1 MVFSARQAS
10 VIESVRAK
18 RFQLLT
24 GARQTA
30 EVVLATSNNGP
41 LRSTS
46 NFDSVCMGIGH
57 ALVCAM
63 VLATILLMPLI
74 AKFHDKAQ
82 VDHRPIVQNIQLP
95 SIPEQLDAAAKMSQ
109 LQRTLERIKL
119 SESKLARPSR
129 PAEEAAQK
137 AG

>member
-74 AKFHDKAQ
+74 AKFHDK
-82 VDHRPIVQNIQLP
+82 V
-95 SIPEQLDAAAKMSQ
+95 
-109 LQRTLERIKL
+109 
-119 SESKLARPSR
+119 SR
-129 PAEEAAQK
+129 PLLISTIPLFPLPPGTLRLEERWTEML
-137 AG
+137 